1 MRVNIIGN
9 TNSNVGLAQDTHI
22 IHAMIVNAFG
32 KETTIRHVPHF
43 YPQCEEAE
51 INFFIELINPALFHY
66 ASKNIWI
73 PNPEWAYQSWQNA

>member
-9 TNSNVGLAQDTHI
+9 LSKRTGVSQDMQI
-22 IHAMIVNAFG
+22 IHGMIAHVIG

-43 YPQCEEAE
+43 FPQCEEAE
-51 INFFIELINPALFHY
+51 VNFFIEVINPALFPY

-73 PNPEWAYQSWQNA
+73 PNPEWT